1 MFISYICDGNSSA
14 QLIKFYFMEIR
25 LYKSFEDLQK
35 GKQFYCVRV
44 ETPDA
49 FDYNVTKS
57 VFTTIYGANIIFVVI
72 AL

>member
-1 MFISYICDGNSSA
+1 
-14 QLIKFYFMEIR
+14 MEIC
-25 LYKSFEDLQK
+25 LYRSFEDLQK
-35 GKQFYCVRV
+35 GKKFYCVRV

-49 FDYNVTKS
+49 FDYNATKN